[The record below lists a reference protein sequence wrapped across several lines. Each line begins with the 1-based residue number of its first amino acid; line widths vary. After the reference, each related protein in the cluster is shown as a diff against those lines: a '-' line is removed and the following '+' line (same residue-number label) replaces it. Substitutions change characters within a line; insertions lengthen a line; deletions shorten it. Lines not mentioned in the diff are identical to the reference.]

1 MKIVVQRTRFSS
13 VHIEGQPTVT
23 CGAGMTILLG
33 VAKGDS
39 EEDAKYLAR
48 KVSLLRIFEDD
59 DGKMNRNISE
69 VDGECLIVSQFTLY
83 GDCRKGNRPGFD
95 QAAPP
100 EKANELYEFFIEQ
113 VRSHGITVHTGVF
126 QAHMGV
132 ELWNDGP
139 VTFILES

>member
-1 MKIVVQRTRFSS
+1 MKIIVQRTRFSS
-13 VHIEGQPTVT
+13 VHIEGQPAVT

-33 VAKGDS
+33 VAKGDT
-39 EEDAKYLAR
+39 EEQAKYLAR

-59 DGKMNRNISE
+59 DGKMNRNITE
-69 VDGECLIVSQFTLY
+69 VGGECLIVSQFTLY

-100 EKANELYEFFIEQ
+100 DKANELYEFFIEQ
-113 VRSHGITVHTGVF
+113 VRSHGIIVHTGVF
-126 QAHMGV
+126 QANMGV